1 MATQKNTKFDEVW
14 EKLSTGIHNVYDHQA
29 MQSPAWMELYTHVY
43 NYCTSTASSPASST
57 IPHKAQKPSRTA
69 EQSKHTGAAH
79 RPPNNTE
86 GANIVGGELYSKLNQ
101 FLNSYLEDLRQHGV
115 DLQGEAAL
123 SFYTDHWEKYQFSS
137 RVLHGFCSYLNRH
150 WVRREY
156 EAGRKNIYEIF
167 TLSMTIWHEVY
178 FKPLNN
184 QVTSACLKLIQNE
197 RNNEVI
203 NSRLI
208 AGVIQSY
215 VALGFSDD
223 AASTS
228 NTRMTTPTLNV
239 YKEYF
244 ENQFL
249 IDTEHYYKL
258 EAANFLMSNSVT
270 DYLKKVEARL
280 NEEVH
285 RVSSYLNPSTLNP
298 LIKKCEDVLIRDQ
311 LETIYAECKALLN
324 DEKNSDLARL
334 FKLVS
339 RVPNANNEL
348 KKIVEEHIY
357 TKGMEAI
364 QAVSAQAVNDPKIYV
379 QTILDIHKKFM
390 SLVQEAFGGE
400 QGFTAALDKACGKFI
415 NNNAVTVS
423 AGGTQKS
430 PELLA
435 RYCDS
440 LLRKG
445 TKTADETDLE
455 EILNQIMVVFNYI
468 EDKDVYQKFYGKML
482 AKRLVGQLSAS
493 DDSEESM
500 ISKLKQA
507 CGYEY
512 TSKLQR
518 MFQDIGVSKNLIDQ
532 HRTWCEGKRIRETL
546 DFSIMVLSS
555 NSWPFSAPPAFNL
568 PTELKPTF
576 DSFTEFYAAQHSGR
590 KLTWLHQHSK
600 GELQTSYL
608 KQKFTLQVS
617 TYQMVILLLFN
628 KSLEYTVEKIQDKTQ
643 IKVDTLYPVLWLLL
657 KLKVLECPSIS
668 GDELEE
674 ELKDSDIKKEHII
687 KLSNDYKNKKIRV
700 NLNMPLKSEVKQ
712 DLEGVHRTIDEDR
725 KMVIQAAI
733 VRTMKARQTYKHTQL
748 IAEVLSQLAS
758 RFKPKVP
765 VIKKCIDMLIE
776 KEYLERLPN
785 EKDTYR
791 YLA

>member
-1 MATQKNTKFDEVW
+1 MSAQKTTKFDEVW
-14 EKLSTGIHNVYDHQA
+14 EKLLTGIRQIYDHQA
-29 MQSPAWMELYTHVY
+29 MQPPAWMELYTHVY
-43 NYCTSTASSPASST
+43 NYCTSTTLPISPAIKLT
-57 IPHKAQKPSRTA
+57 GRRTA
-69 EQSKHTGAAH
+69 EQPARYSPQNRTTASD
-79 RPPNNTE
+79 
-86 GANIVGGELYSKLNQ
+86 GANIVGGELYSKINQ
-101 FLNSYLEDLRQHGV
+101 FLNNYLEDLRQHGV
-115 DLQGEAAL
+115 DLQDEAVL

-156 EAGRKNIYEIF
+156 ESGRRNIYEIF
-167 TLSMTIWHEVY
+167 TLSMAIWHEVY
-178 FKPLNN
+178 FKPLNT
-184 QVTSACLKLIQNE
+184 QVTSACLKLIQSE

-215 VALGFSDD
+215 VALGFNDEVSST
-223 AASTS
+223 ASAQ
-228 NTRMTTPTLNV
+228 MTTPTLNV

-249 IDTEHYYKL
+249 VDTERYYKL
-258 EAANFLMSNSVT
+258 EAANFLISNSVT
-270 DYLKKVEARL
+270 EYLKKVEARL

-298 LIKKCEDVLIRDQ
+298 LIRKCEDVLIRDQ
-311 LETIYAECKALLN
+311 LEAIYVECKTLLN
-324 DEKNSDLARL
+324 NEKNQDLARL

-339 RVPNANNEL
+339 RVQNANNEL

-364 QAVSAQAVNDPKIYV
+364 QAVSAQAINDPKTYV
-379 QTILDIHKKFM
+379 QTILDVHKKFLT
-390 SLVQEAFGGE
+390 LVQEAFSGE

-415 NNNAVTVS
+415 NNNAVTVN

-507 CGYEY
+507 CGFEY

-532 HRTWCEGKRIRETL
+532 HL

-555 NSWPFSAPPAFNL
+555 NSWPFSAPLPFNL
-568 PTELKPTF
+568 PAELKPTY
-576 DSFTEFYAAQHSGR
+576 DSFTDFYAAQHSGR

-608 KQKFTLQVS
+608 KQKFTFQVS

-628 KSLEYTVEKIQDKTQ
+628 KSTEYIVEKIQDETQ
-643 IKVDTLYPVLWLLL
+643 IKLDTLLPVLWLLL
-657 KLKVLECPSIS
+657 KLKVLECPSIT
-668 GDELEE
+668 DEELEE
-674 ELKDSDIKKEHII
+674 EYKESEIKMDLVI
-687 KLSNDYKNKKIRV
+687 KLSSGYKNKKIRV

-733 VRTMKARQTYKHTQL
+733 VRTMKARQTSKHTQL